1 MKRQRLGDLNGS
13 WGGGGGGGGG
23 GALGQFLLDMCR
35 WPLRASTPL
44 KYMLWPIIDPI
55 LVAFGKICNFR
66 DPSLVTLLISIF
78 TNLPIF

>member
-1 MKRQRLGDLNGS
+1 MKRQRLGDLNGP
-13 WGGGGGGGGG
+13 WGEGGGGG
-23 GALGQFLLDMCR
+23 LGQFLLDMCR

-66 DPSLVTLLISIF
+66 DLSLVTFYFYELTHFL
-78 TNLPIF
+78 N